1 MDVDHNN
8 EKQRG
13 SLIMTEITPRQLV
26 FIDSRVPDLQ
36 DLLDGLAPDEQA
48 FVVDSSSDGVQQ
60 VADVLASNNFSGI
73 SSISIVSHGNTGTLD
88 LGSSVITEA
97 NLSAH
102 SNALAE
108 IGASL
113 APGGIIKL
121 YGCDVAQARP
131 ASSSSTIFPLSPAV
145 RRSTPRPTSWVLPRS
160 AAAGP
165 STPPRM
171 A

>member
-1 MDVDHNN
+1 
-8 EKQRG
+8 
-13 SLIMTEITPRQLV
+13 MTEITPRKLV
-26 FIDSRVPDLQ
+26 FIDACVPGLQ

-48 FVVDSSSDGVQQ
+48 FVLNSSNDGVQQ
-60 VADVLASNNFSGI
+60 IADVLASNNFSGI

-121 YGCDVAQARP
+121 YGCDVAQGA
-131 ASSSSTIFPLSPAV
+131 AGQQFINDFSTFAGGAE
-145 RRSTPRPTSWVLPRS
+145 STSRPTSWVLRRS
-160 AAAGP
+160 TAAGP